1 MAEVDTSIYKNQ
13 TPPLNPLTAFGQV
26 VGIANAQGQN
36 RLLQQQQDLRAGMGD
51 AIRGAV
57 DPETGKVDTNKL
69 LATVGQDPRTAWNFG
84 DVNAQTQGNVTATA
98 QAEQEQLKNGLAHTQ
113 AANGIISGVLGNP
126 NLGKTDMR
134 DQIVNGVFDLVDHS
148 GGKLT
153 AKMARDTIIPSIPA
167 DPAGQLQWVRDKAN
181 QNLAL
186 QGKLEQVL
194 GTPTM
199 TNTGPSI
206 VQTRTPTAGGP
217 MTTTGA
223 LGTATDPTTRAQLVP
238 TFVQQADGTYQQ
250 VMVPRGS
257 LPGASGVFPGGGTS
271 APPVAPTPPAATA
284 APATLPPFD
293 ANRPAPGQVQ
303 PGTAPGA
310 AGAILAA
317 PPPGVTESQQADVTK
332 YKADQALI
340 PEHATNVQS
349 LQKAQ
354 VALEALQG
362 PLGTGKGTDTLAHLK
377 SVMSSLG
384 IGFND
389 STLNRDE
396 AKKYLTDYARKQGAA
411 AHSDLQLEAAQG
423 SNASTDISNAA
434 ALDVVKTN
442 IGRER
447 QAIAQV
453 QEHANPTG
461 IGYGS
466 HASSFAT
473 KTDPRAFAWNEYSHE
488 EQQKI
493 IGSLSAPAKAKL
505 VASLKIASKYGFV
518 QPEGANGGQ

>member
-1 MAEVDTSIYKNQ
+1 MAEVDTSIYKT
-13 TPPLNPLTAFGQV
+13 TPPPAFNPLATYGQV
-26 VGIANAQGQN
+26 VGIQNAQGQN

-69 LATVGQDPRTAWNFG
+69 LATIGQDPRTAWNFG
-84 DVNAQTQGNVTATA
+84 DVNAQTQSNVSATA
-98 QAEQEQLKNGLAHTQ
+98 SAQQEQLKNTLAHVQ
-113 AANGIISGVLGNP
+113 AANGFIGSLIGNP
-126 NLGKTDMR
+126 KLGQVNMHDDIVKAINDMAAHGASMMDPQTQQNL
-134 DQIVNGVFDLVDHS
+134 I
-148 GGKLT
+148 
-153 AKMARDTIIPSIPA
+153 ASIPQ
-167 DPAGQLQWVRDKAN
+167 DPAGQLQMVRDKAN
-181 QNLAL
+181 QNLSL
-186 QGKLEQVL
+186 QGQIQQVL
-194 GTPTM
+194 GPPSP
-199 TNTGPSI
+199 TNTGAQTSI
-206 VQTRTPTAGGP
+206 LRTPAAGGAP
-217 MTTTGA
+217 QVVGALTNTTGPETQA
-223 LGTATDPTTRAQLVP
+223 ALVP
-238 TFVQQADGTYQQ
+238 VYQKQADGTYQQ
-250 VMVPRGS
+250 VMVPRS
-257 LPGASGVFPGGGTS
+257 ALPGASGVAGGGGGP
-271 APPVAPTPPAATA
+271 AVAPTPAARTQPPA
-284 APATLPPFD
+284 APATGAPSPVSAATPP
-293 ANRPAPGQVQ
+293 AAVSG
-303 PGTAPGA
+303 GA
-310 AGAILAA
+310 TLAA